1 MSAARKVMGP
11 ALDFIHERRKREL
24 QSVSENGQNRGKN
37 RADCALK
44 VLLTKVLLTKLSVPY
59 RGRLNSL

>member
-1 MSAARKVMGP
+1 MSVARKVTGS

-37 RADCALK
+37 RADCALQK
-44 VLLTKVLLTKLSVPY
+44 SSLQNYPFLTEVD
-59 RGRLNSL
+59 